1 VEMDPVLETCILNM
15 LQTVDNGQ
23 HSIHIINQPLS
34 QTLRELI
41 FIDVLDLLYEIFLLE
56 VDLSVNI
63 NEGICYYSP

>member
-1 VEMDPVLETCILNM
+1 MDPVLETCILNM

>member
-1 VEMDPVLETCILNM
+1 MVEMDPVSETFILNM
-15 LQTVDNGQ
+15 PQTVDNGQ
-23 HSIHIINQPLS
+23 HNIHIINQPLS

-63 NEGICYYSP
+63 NDGICY